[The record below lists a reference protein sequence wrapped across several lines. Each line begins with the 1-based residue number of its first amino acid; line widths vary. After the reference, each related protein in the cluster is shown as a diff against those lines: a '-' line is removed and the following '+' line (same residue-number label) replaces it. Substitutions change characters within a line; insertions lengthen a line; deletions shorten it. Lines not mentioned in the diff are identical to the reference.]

1 MNISMAQMDK
11 KKKNNEKKFKKH
23 ILLYQL
29 FKVPFYFLIGNF
41 VSAIL

>member
-1 MNISMAQMDK
+1 MNISMAQMD